1 MPSPQI
7 SRRDFIALSTATT
20 WGLSSSLAHASTPA
34 HYPKSLKIVVPYS
47 TGGGTDIIA
56 RHLAERLR
64 IQTGVMALVDNK
76 PGANGVIGTDLV
88 AKSTPD
94 GSTLVLVVNS
104 HLLNPVV
111 MSKLPF
117 DTFKDLKGV
126 TQVAVSPL
134 VLVTGIKNEGAH
146 VNEFLAAVRKSKVPV
161 SYGSSEN
168 MTRLVGSMFVKVS
181 GLDAV
186 HIPYK
191 GGGPLMTDVAAGI
204 TMLGVTSVLSAKQL
218 IDSGRIKALAITG
231 TERSRILSDTPTFR
245 EMGMEGFD
253 KVTTSYSLYG
263 PAGIPMET
271 LTAVQAA
278 VAGVLATAD
287 MRAILAAQ
295 AAMPVGNPVS
305 DFQKQIPVDFEFWKK
320 LALENSLERE

>member
-1 MPSPQI
+1 MTKSVMT
-7 SRRDFIALSTATT
+7 RREFTAVGVVGTLGVSAQ
-20 WGLSSSLAHASTPA
+20 WARASVPA
-34 HYPKSLKIVVPYS
+34 SYPKTLKIVVPYS

-64 IQTGVMALVDNK
+64 QATGVMTLVDNK

-134 VLVTGIKNEGAH
+134 VLVTGIKNEGGNAS
-146 VNEFLAAVRKSKVPV
+146 EFLSAVRKNKTPV

-168 MTRLVGSMFVKVS
+168 MTRLVGTMFVKAS
-181 GLDAV
+181 QLDAV

-245 EMGMEGFD
+245 EMGMDGFD

-263 PAGIPMET
+263 PAAIPAET
-271 LTAVQAA
+271 LQALQAA
-278 VAGVLATAD
+278 VAEVLASAD

-295 AAMPVGNPVS
+295 AAIPVGNPVS
-305 DFQKQIPVDFEFWKK
+305 EFQKQIPADFEFWKK

>member
-1 MPSPQI
+1 MSVHPM
-7 SRRDFIALSTATT
+7 SRREFSSFAVMTT
-20 WGLSSSLAHASTPA
+20 LGVVANGAHANTPA
-34 HYPKSLKIVVPYS
+34 HYPKTLKIVVPYS

-64 IQTGVMALVDNK
+64 LQTGVMTLVDNK

-88 AKSTPD
+88 AKSAPD

-134 VLVTGIKNEGAH
+134 VLVTGIKNEGTHA
-146 VNEFLAAVRKSKVPV
+146 NEFLAAVRKSKIPV

-168 MTRLVGSMFVKVS
+168 MTRLVGSMFVKTT

-231 TERSRILSDTPTFR
+231 TERSRILPDTPTFR
-245 EMGMEGFD
+245 EMGLDGFD

-263 PAGIPMET
+263 PSAIPMDT
-271 LTAVQAA
+271 LIALQSA
-278 VAGVLATAD
+278 VADVLASAD

-295 AAMPVGNPVS
+295 AAVPVGNPVS
-305 DFQKQIPVDFEFWKK
+305 DFQKQIPADFEFWKK

>member
-1 MPSPQI
+1 MPRHN
-7 SRRDFIALSTATT
+7 SRRQFIQLGTVSAM
-20 WGLSSSLAHASTPA
+20 SLTSCLAWSNTPA
-34 HYPKSLKIVVPYS
+34 HYPKTLKIVVPYS

-64 IQTGVMALVDNK
+64 LQTGVMTLVDNK

-88 AKSTPD
+88 AKSAPD

-134 VLVTGIKNEGAH
+134 VLVTGIKNEGTHA
-146 VNEFLAAVRKSKVPV
+146 NEFLAAVRKSKIPV

-168 MTRLVGSMFVKVS
+168 MTRLVGSMFVKTT

-231 TERSRILSDTPTFR
+231 TERSRILPDTPTFR
-245 EMGMEGFD
+245 EMGLDGFD

-263 PAGIPMET
+263 PSAIPMDT
-271 LTAVQAA
+271 LNALQSA
-278 VAGVLATAD
+278 VADVLASAD

-295 AAMPVGNPVS
+295 AAVPIGNPVS
-305 DFQKQIPVDFEFWKK
+305 DFQKQIPADFEFWKK